1 MTRKDVFIQ
10 IMMEANGF
18 PAASISDDTS
28 TAWPA
33 ISRNAK
39 NIVPLS
45 RHEAEELLA
54 LLRPQIPGI
63 KLWLAQVWNK
73 TEADIAEMQGRMN

>member
-18 PAASISDDTS
+18 PAASISDDARA
-28 TAWPA
+28 AWPA
-33 ISRNAK
+33 ISRNPK
-39 NIVPLS
+39 KIVPLS

-63 KLWLAQVWNK
+63 RLWLAQAWNE